1 MERTFAGPQVDIA
14 HLLVPTLWLGML
26 IGVSFIG
33 TPAKFGAATLSLP
46 VALDVGRTTFALFNW
61 IEWGMLALLVVVVV
75 FSEPLAF
82 ASLATVV
89 VALILT
95 LQTTW
100 LLPVLDD
107 RIADI
112 IGGHTR
118 PPASY
123 HIIYIGADIVKGSL
137 LVATAWAQTRNLV
150 GQFQKTT

>member
-75 FSEPLAF
+75 FSGPLAF

-95 LQTTW
+95 LQTTGCCRFW
-100 LLPVLDD
+100 TIVLPTSS
-107 RIADI
+107 ADI
-112 IGGHTR
+112 RGRRHLIT
-118 PPASY
+118 
-123 HIIYIGADIVKGSL
+123 
-137 LVATAWAQTRNLV
+137 
-150 GQFQKTT
+150 